1 MLRHRYPIDFLI
13 FWKPKADIYYGKM
26 SRKLGEATTNSTAF
40 ILRISN
46 QLYDNFPFKKLGS
59 SKSKNSKMAKNY
71 IKIEV

>member
-40 ILRISN
+40 ILRILD
-46 QLYDNFPFKKLGS
+46 QVYDNFPFKYWARANRKTL
-59 SKSKNSKMAKNY
+59 K
-71 IKIEV
+71 